1 MRKPKAGQAEHAAL
15 VAANTA
21 MVYAYMDQVEALQAF
36 QIARDAFDPDAKAD
50 WFTDWDEAMDKAHQV
65 AGDADNDYDAARIA
79 WEAAVHALVVA
90 VT

>member
-1 MRKPKAGQAEHAAL
+1 MSTPKAMN
-15 VAANTA
+15 AANAT
-21 MVYAYMDQVEALQAF
+21 MLHAYVDQLKALQAF
-36 QIARDAFDPDAKAD
+36 QIARDAFDPNPDAD

-65 AGDADNDYDAARIA
+65 AGDAENAYDAARIA